1 MSVYTHEIVLRPGV
15 PGAYEVLHKG
25 TYVGELL
32 PAAGGRWIAVDTKG
46 RVRLAGDDAR
56 MAGALLAEGH
66 GR

>member
-1 MSVYTHEIVLRPGV
+1 MTVLSTDIVLRRGV
-15 PGAYEVLHKG
+15 SGAYEVLHKG
-25 TYVGELL
+25 INVGELL
-32 PAAGGRWIAVDTKG
+32 PAAGGRWIAVDTRG